1 MWPAPD
7 LRLRAGLTERA
18 ERGPSGGRGR
28 RLRGQR
34 RQPPVQQRR
43 VHPQQPRGC
52 GIKKSK
58 KNFSLPKETVFNKI
72 MSGNSDYLKQS
83 ISC

>member
-52 GIKKSK
+52 GIKNQK
-58 KNFSLPKETVFNKI
+58 K
-72 MSGNSDYLKQS
+72 
-83 ISC
+83 ISRFQKKPF